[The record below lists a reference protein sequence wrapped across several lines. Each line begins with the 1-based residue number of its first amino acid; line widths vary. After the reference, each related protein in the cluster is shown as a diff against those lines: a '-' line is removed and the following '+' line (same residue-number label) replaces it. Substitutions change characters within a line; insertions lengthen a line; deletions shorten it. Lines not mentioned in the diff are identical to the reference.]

1 MKIYIPV
8 TKRYFFLLLSWYDY
22 SIDERKMIVNIYQ
35 LFKASLMEPKR
46 QAAVRI
52 LTIGKIMQFIF
63 IFVALL
69 TIVSFIE
76 WIFGLGDAT
85 SNVEGLIQFVEEIEW
100 LLYPFALVFLFVST
114 TLYHFIKISL
124 FALIAVVILNARK
137 RRGEYRHLW
146 RTTALSV
153 TIPTLLAFILSFF
166 DLGFAV
172 SLATSLLTILY
183 LYLAIGYYPKKP
195 PLQRKQTQS

>member
-1 MKIYIPV
+1 
-8 TKRYFFLLLSWYDY
+8 
-22 SIDERKMIVNIYQ
+22 
-35 LFKASLMEPKR
+35 MEPKR

-52 LTIGKIMQFIF
+52 MTIGKIMQFIF
-63 IFVALL
+63 IFVAFL

-76 WIFGLGDAT
+76 WVFGLGDAT
-85 SNVEGLIQFVEEIEW
+85 GSIDGLVEFVEEIEW
-100 LLYPFALVFLFVST
+100 LLYPFALMFLFVST

-124 FALIAVVILNARK
+124 FALVAVAILTARK

-153 TIPTLLAFILSFF
+153 TIPTLLAFALSYFG
-166 DLGFAV
+166 LGLWV

-195 PLQRKQTQS
+195 PVQQRRQPG

>member
-1 MKIYIPV
+1 M
-8 TKRYFFLLLSWYDY
+8 
-22 SIDERKMIVNIYQ
+22 NIYQ
-35 LFKASLMEPKR
+35 LFKASLMEPKK

-52 LTIGKIMQFIF
+52 MTIGKIMKFVFFFIT
-63 IFVALL
+63 LL
-69 TIVSFIE
+69 TLVSFVE
-76 WIFGLGDAT
+76 WIFGFDDAT
-85 SNVEGLIQFVEEIEW
+85 VGIDGLIEFVEEIEW

-124 FALIAVVILNARK
+124 FALIALLILNARK

-153 TIPTLLAFILSFF
+153 TIPTLLTFVLSFF
-166 DLGFAV
+166 GWGLWV
-172 SLATSLLTILY
+172 SIATTILTFVY

-195 PLQRKQTQS
+195 PVQMKQS

>member
-1 MKIYIPV
+1 
-8 TKRYFFLLLSWYDY
+8 
-22 SIDERKMIVNIYQ
+22 MIVNIYQ

-52 LTIGKIMQFIF
+52 MTIGKIMQFIF
-63 IFVALL
+63 VFVALL
-69 TIVSFIE
+69 TIVSFVE
-76 WIFGLGDAT
+76 WILGLGDTT
-85 SNVEGLIQFVEEIEW
+85 SSIAGLIEFVEEIEW

-114 TLYHFIKISL
+114 TLYHFIKISF
-124 FALIAVVILNARK
+124 FALIALLILNARK

-146 RTTALSV
+146 RTAALSV
-153 TIPTLLAFILSFF
+153 TVPTLLAFILSFF
-166 DLGFAV
+166 EFGFAV

-195 PLQRKQTQS
+195 PMKQQ